1 MCMSPKLPHGSN
13 LSVTKQQSVKAAVL
27 ADITSEILVR
37 EGPREAR
44 FLQAQLV
51 LFKKKEEGGG
61 SWTLFW
67 RNKTVVA
74 NQDRVDSFVPANQR
88 RLQIYKKEP

>member
-1 MCMSPKLPHGSN
+1 MCMPPKLPHGSN

-51 LFKKKEEGGG
+51 LF
-61 SWTLFW
+61 
-67 RNKTVVA
+67 
-74 NQDRVDSFVPANQR
+74 
-88 RLQIYKKEP
+88 